1 MAKTIT
7 VRVDDAVYEMIRR
20 AAEGQKRTISNYIEY
35 ATINYTVDEA
45 IVDDEE
51 MNEIL
56 KSGKDLKKG
65 LADVRAGRYKVVG

>member
-7 VRVDDAVYEMIRR
+7 VRMDDAAYEMIRR

-56 KSGKDLKKG
+56 KIGKDLKKG
-65 LADVRAGRYKVVG
+65 LADVKAGRYKVIG